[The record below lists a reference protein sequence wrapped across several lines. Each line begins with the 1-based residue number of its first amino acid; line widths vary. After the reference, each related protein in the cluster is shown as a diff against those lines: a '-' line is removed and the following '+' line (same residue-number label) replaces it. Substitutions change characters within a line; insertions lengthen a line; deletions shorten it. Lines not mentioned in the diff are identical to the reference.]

1 MNLLAHLHLS
11 AGHPPAVA
19 AGNLLADY
27 LRRVGEAPADAGF
40 REGVRLHRAID
51 VYTETHPAT
60 RAARACIAPPR
71 RRLAGIIVDVAWD
84 YFLTRDW
91 ARYAQEPLRPFVTAR
106 IAAIRSY
113 LRSRAPGLHGFVE
126 RAMAEEWLL
135 SYGTL
140 AGLEETFQRI
150 SRRSRAVALLPGAG
164 REIARNEELLHRHF
178 SDFYPRLRAHC
189 ARFELRPEGVR
200 A

>member
-11 AGHPPAVA
+11 DGLPPPVA

-51 VYTETHPAT
+51 VFTETHPAT

-84 YFLTRDW
+84 YFLSRDW
-91 ARYAQEPLRPFVTAR
+91 ARYAQKPLRPFVTAR
-106 IAAIRSY
+106 IADIRSY

-140 AGLEETFQRI
+140 AGLATTFQRV
-150 SRRSRAVALLPGAG
+150 SRRSRAVALLPGAE
-164 REIARNEELLHRHF
+164 REIERNAELLHRHF
-178 SDFYPRLRAHC
+178 SDFYPQLRAHC
-189 ARFELRPEGVR
+189 ARFELRLEGVR